1 MENDLLEE
9 ISRSICANIDGG
21 TACDDVCDVCRRQ
34 ADEVFC
40 FMSRVQNTYMRERI
54 KALESM
60 LLEVLEVAVRNEE
73 GDYFTRAQDLL
84 FDTSPHLAVVKDAPG
99 V

>member
-1 MENDLLEE
+1 VENDLLEE

-34 ADEVFC
+34 ADEVLR

-54 KALESM
+54 KALEGM
-60 LLEVLEVAVRNEE
+60 LLEVLEVAVRNEG
-73 GDYFTRAQDLL
+73 GDYIRRAQDVL
-84 FDTSPHLAVVKDAPG
+84 FDTSPRLAVVKDAPG

>member
-1 MENDLLEE
+1 MESELIEE
-9 ISRSICANIDGG
+9 ISRSICANIDEGE
-21 TACDDVCDVCRRQ
+21 ACSNVCDVCRRQ
-34 ADEVFC
+34 ADEVLR
-40 FMSRVQNTYMRERI
+40 FMSRALDAQMKRRI
-54 KALESM
+54 KALEGM

-73 GDYFTRAQDLL
+73 GDYIRRAQDVL

>member
-34 ADEVFC
+34 ADEVLR
-40 FMSRVQNTYMRERI
+40 FMSRALDAQMKRRI
-54 KALESM
+54 KALEAM
-60 LLEVLEVAVRNEE
+60 LLEVLEIAARNEGGE
-73 GDYFTRAQDLL
+73 YFTRAQDVL
-84 FDTSPHLAVVKDAPG
+84 FDTSPRLAVVKDAPG

>member
-34 ADEVFC
+34 ADEVFR
-40 FMSRVQNTYMRERI
+40 FFLD
-54 KALESM
+54 LEIG
-60 LLEVLEVAVRNEE
+60 VLE
-73 GDYFTRAQDLL
+73 L
-84 FDTSPHLAVVKDAPG
+84 FFALIVCSPC
-99 V
+99 

>member
-1 MENDLLEE
+1 MESELIEE

-34 ADEVFC
+34 ADEVFR

-54 KALESM
+54 KALEGM
-60 LLEVLEVAVRNEE
+60 LLEVLEVAVRNEG

>member
-9 ISRSICANIDGG
+9 ISRSICANIDEGE
-21 TACDDVCDVCRRQ
+21 ACSNVCHVCRRQ
-34 ADEVFC
+34 ADEVLR
-40 FMSRVQNTYMRERI
+40 FMSRALDAQMKRRI
-54 KALESM
+54 KALEGM

-84 FDTSPHLAVVKDAPG
+84 FDISPHLAVVKDAPG

>member
-9 ISRSICANIDGG
+9 ISRSICANIDEG
-21 TACDDVCDVCRRQ
+21 TACDDTCDVCRRQ
-34 ADEVFC
+34 ADEVIR
-40 FMSRVQNTYMRERI
+40 FMSRALDAQMKRRI

-60 LLEVLEVAVRNEE
+60 LLEVLEIAVQHEE
-73 GDYFTRAQDLL
+73 GDYVRRAQDVL
-84 FDTSPHLAVVKDAPG
+84 FDIQPTLKLVKGAPS

>member
-21 TACDDVCDVCRRQ
+21 TACDDTCDVCRRQ
-34 ADEVFC
+34 ADEVIR
-40 FMSRVQNTYMRERI
+40 FMSRVQNTYMKERI
-54 KALESM
+54 KALEGM

-73 GDYFTRAQDLL
+73 GDYIRRAQDVL
-84 FDTSPHLAVVKDAPG
+84 FDIQPTLKLVKGASS

>member
-1 MENDLLEE
+1 MK
-9 ISRSICANIDGG
+9 R
-21 TACDDVCDVCRRQ
+21 
-34 ADEVFC
+34 
-40 FMSRVQNTYMRERI
+40 RI
-54 KALESM
+54 KALEGM